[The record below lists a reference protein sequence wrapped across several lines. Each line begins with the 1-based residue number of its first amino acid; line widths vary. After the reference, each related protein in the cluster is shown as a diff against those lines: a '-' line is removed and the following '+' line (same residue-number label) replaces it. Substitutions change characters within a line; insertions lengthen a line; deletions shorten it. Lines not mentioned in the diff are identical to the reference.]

1 MESDKDRKL
10 DNRGSGAEVASHDG
24 FPAPVYTE
32 TVLAVNFEDAK
43 KYFLV
48 ALLEIHTA
56 HTMMLAK
63 QGILSADDARECLQ
77 ALQRLDR
84 DAIAAAVYDGTCEDL
99 FFYVEQQLTT
109 GCDPDITGKMHTAR
123 SRNDI
128 DLTLYRMCVR
138 REVLKIAAAVL
149 DVRRIL
155 LELAAANLETV
166 MPAHTHTQ
174 PAQPTTLA
182 HYLMAA
188 VEFLGRDFQR
198 LQAAFATINRSPLGA
213 CAITTTGFPIDRQYT
228 ADLLGFEGLQVN
240 SYGAIAATDYLT
252 EAAGAVATAMV
263 NLGKLVNDL
272 LLWST
277 KEYAFLRLSDAYV
290 QVSSIMPQKRN
301 PVALEHTRILA
312 SKALAQTQAIL
323 TCVHNTPFG
332 DVVDSEDDLQPL
344 AFAMFADAERALR
357 LFAGIMQH
365 VEIDPVRL
373 RRLANDSF
381 LAVSEM
387 ADTLVRHENLSF
399 RAAHQLVSQ
408 AVKASGPQYDAERM
422 VATVERLA
430 LELLGRKL
438 HVPSSELLRSLD
450 ADNFVHI
457 RRVVGGPAPAAV
469 QTEIEHTLT
478 EIRSMSAWLQQ
489 KVALMS
495 RYRQRLHDAEA
506 ATTIGRK
513 GL

>member
-1 MESDKDRKL
+1 MTKAAKPKAATER
-10 DNRGSGAEVASHDG
+10 

-43 KYFLV
+43 KYFLE
-48 ALLEIHTA
+48 ALLEIHAA
-56 HTMMLAK
+56 HTMMLAR
-63 QGILSADDARECLQ
+63 QGIISADDARGCLQ

-84 DAIAAAVYDGTCEDL
+84 DAIAAAVYDGRCEDL

-109 GCDPDITGKMHTAR
+109 CCDPDITGKMHTAR

-198 LQAAFATINRSPLGA
+198 LQSAFATVNRSPLGA

-263 NLGKLVNDL
+263 NLGRLVNDL

-277 KEYAFLRLSDAYV
+277 KEYDFLRLSDAYV

-332 DVVDSEDDLQPL
+332 DIVDSEDDLQPL

-387 ADTLVRHENLSF
+387 ADTLVRNENLSF
-399 RAAHQLVSQ
+399 RAAHHLVSQ

-422 VATVERLA
+422 VAALERLA

-438 HVPSSELLRSLD
+438 HVTSSELLRSLD
-450 ADNFVHI
+450 ADNFVSV
-457 RRVVGGPAPAAV
+457 RRVVGGPAPVAV
-469 QTEIEHTLT
+469 QAEIEHTRS
-478 EIRSMSAWLQQ
+478 EIRHMAAWLQQ
-489 KVALMS
+489 KVELMS
-495 RYRQRLHDAEA
+495 GYRQRLRDAAA
-506 ATTIGRK
+506 ATTIGRTS
-513 GL
+513 L